1 MENEIRNPESGGI
14 SVERTFTIID
24 SKIGSKRNEEETK
37 GEQTYFVSRGK
48 CTSRVRSDEQRTDYE
63 LIVPFLSFI
72 RSFLASFLR

>member
-37 GEQTYFVSRGK
+37 GEQTYFVFEVSVHREFDRMSSEPI
-48 CTSRVRSDEQRTDYE
+48 TS
-63 LIVPFLSFI
+63 
-72 RSFLASFLR
+72 